1 MIWCSTNGHLIESK
15 SKITEQNS
23 LFLNFTPEV
32 QYNKKKD
39 SKSSAPYR
47 VNGVN
52 ILNRKNLDTKTII
65 ERNQKRKE
73 NHNHIEKRRRS
84 TMNDIILELSKVVPG
99 TLSVEQKPNKTN
111 ILKQSLAYILV
122 NTPTP

>member
-1 MIWCSTNGHLIESK
+1 MIWCSTSGHLIESK

-32 QYNKKKD
+32 QHNKKKD

-52 ILNRKNLDTKTII
+52 ILNRL
-65 ERNQKRKE
+65 RK
-73 NHNHIEKRRRS
+73 I
-84 TMNDIILELSKVVPG
+84 MNEFSYIYQTFLSK
-99 TLSVEQKPNKTN
+99 QKKPRHQDNHREKS
-111 ILKQSLAYILV
+111 KAQRES
-122 NTPTP
+122 